1 MDIKGKA
8 HYVSDIINVTDS
20 FRKRELVVEFS
31 ENPQY
36 PEFVKFEAIQDR
48 CALMDNVKVGDD
60 VEVFFNLKGREWTNK
75 QGEKVSVFF
84 NKVLHVPELWTN
96 LFSINTATRNNGT
109 TIICEDEL
117 ITVKGKNKDIHFQDV
132 TYHGNGKILSTE
144 FKQDD
149 NNESKEL
156 SNSTEVANL
165 FTTKME
171 YNDLHRIM
179 GHAHKQIIK
188 DKGLGIDI

>member
-48 CALMDNVKVGDD
+48 CSLMDTVKTGDE

-75 QGEKVSVFF
+75 QGEKQYF
-84 NKVLHVPELWTN
+84 NTLQLWKVNVLGGATGAIPAANSPE
-96 LFSINTATRNNGT
+96 IAAP
-109 TIICEDEL
+109 
-117 ITVKGKNKDIHFQDV
+117 VDISAEP
-132 TYHGNGKILSTE
+132 G
-144 FKQDD
+144 QDD
-149 NNESKEL
+149 
-156 SNSTEVANL
+156 
-165 FTTKME
+165 
-171 YNDLHRIM
+171 DLPF
-179 GHAHKQIIK
+179 
-188 DKGLGIDI
+188 